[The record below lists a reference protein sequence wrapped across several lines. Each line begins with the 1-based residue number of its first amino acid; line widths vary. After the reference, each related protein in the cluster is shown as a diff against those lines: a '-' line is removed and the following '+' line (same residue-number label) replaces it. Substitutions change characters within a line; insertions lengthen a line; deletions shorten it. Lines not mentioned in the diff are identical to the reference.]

1 MPRAVPLIQAFNAGE
16 LSENMA
22 ARTDQDKYRGGC
34 KVLLNAIPVAQGPAR
49 NRAGSR
55 YVASTKINGK
65 AWLRMPP
72 LTAQY
77 VPPVNTAA
85 LAPEAK

>member
-49 NRAGSR
+49 NRAGSLCCVDEDQR
-55 YVASTKINGK
+55 QGVAPQVRI
-65 AWLRMPP
+65 LR
-72 LTAQY
+72 
-77 VPPVNTAA
+77 PPV
-85 LAPEAK
+85 LRP